1 MLSTH
6 HTNFQYK
13 LAFTQSNSPCSV
25 RGTALPIMS
34 ALNQL
39 ISGILLITR
48 FEKLC
53 RGSKACSAGRSF
65 IRLAVG
71 MYLLQKAGEPW
82 AGTVD
87 SEERNPVTVAEE
99 AVPEV

>member
-1 MLSTH
+1 
-6 HTNFQYK
+6 
-13 LAFTQSNSPCSV
+13 
-25 RGTALPIMS
+25 
-34 ALNQL
+34 
-39 ISGILLITR
+39 
-48 FEKLC
+48 
-53 RGSKACSAGRSF
+53 
-65 IRLAVG
+65 